1 MAAGFIVIGLLWSG
15 VAGQQAWSR
24 QSQLTAKF
32 EHCMEQAPFRH
43 SLKQQQPEQQ
53 LQPEDLQKHF
63 DQFNQIFLATGLPP
77 IWDGHQ
83 LVAWTTYHQDSIR
96 IAKDCHQA
104 LKIERPQKQL
114 RGTYAKPVWDPDS
127 AIWIDSS
134 TLHHVK

>member
-32 EHCMEQAPFRH
+32 EQCMEQAPFRH

-63 DQFNQIFLATGLPP
+63 DQFNQIFWPLDYRRSGMDINSLP
-77 IWDGHQ
+77 GR
-83 LVAWTTYHQDSIR
+83 LTTKTPSGSR
-96 IAKDCHQA
+96 KIAIKH
-104 LKIERPQKQL
+104 
-114 RGTYAKPVWDPDS
+114 
-127 AIWIDSS
+127 
-134 TLHHVK
+134 